1 MEKEQSTKTDKNT
14 STDSKKNEEG
24 LEKKE
29 PEISPED
36 KIKELEEKIARTLA
50 EMENQRRRF
59 EKEKDD
65 AFEYGGFSFAKES
78 LNLIDNFDRAKQS
91 LENDEKLKDTEALKK
106 NT

>member
-50 EMENQRRRF
+50 EM
-59 EKEKDD
+59 
-65 AFEYGGFSFAKES
+65 
-78 LNLIDNFDRAKQS
+78 
-91 LENDEKLKDTEALKK
+91 
-106 NT
+106 